1 MLKWNF
7 LKRVLTEPVSRNLV
21 EKAYIGL
28 GSNLGNR
35 LGNLNKAL
43 ESVERDESTAVTDVS
58 KIYESEPKYLTE
70 QPKFLNAA
78 IGVNTSLS
86 PLQLLNLLL
95 NIETGMGRIR
105 NKKNGPRLIDLDILF
120 YGREIIESDELDI
133 PHPLLYE
140 RLFVLKPLEDID
152 SKFACPVTGK
162 TVSELVSSTDDK
174 ERVEI
179 FEEEFIRLENT
190 HA

>member
-7 LKRVLTEPVSRNLV
+7 LKKVLTESISRILV
-21 EKAYIGL
+21 EKTYIGL

-43 ESVERDESTAVTDVS
+43 ELLERDESTVITNVS

-78 IGVNTSLS
+78 IGINTSLS
-86 PLQLLNLLL
+86 PSQLLNLLL

-152 SKFACPVTGK
+152 SKFVCPVTGK

-174 ERVEI
+174 EKVEI
-179 FEEEFIRLENT
+179 FEEEFIRLENMR
-190 HA
+190 A